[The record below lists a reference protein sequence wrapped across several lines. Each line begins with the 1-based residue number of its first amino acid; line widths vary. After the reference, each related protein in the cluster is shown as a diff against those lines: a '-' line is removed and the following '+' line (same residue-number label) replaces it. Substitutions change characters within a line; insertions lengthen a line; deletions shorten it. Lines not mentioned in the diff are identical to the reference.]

1 MKCNRTCQG
10 FCSWIEALP
19 YHVRYPLPKES
30 VPMLPE
36 CFRETLLGEM
46 VSGAGKQFRGPYGVH
61 VHELPDR
68 WVLHRDPIDAGQDLI
83 GHLIHDAPEYPAS
96 LLLEVIAALATGRLI
111 VGRGSR
117 NKALIAA
124 AAGLASTFA
133 LAAGK
138 MMKLLDGDPGDG
150 QSAGPNQVSADKG
163 R

>member
-36 CFRETLLGEM
+36 CFRETLLGER
-46 VSGAGKQFRGPYGVH
+46 VSGAGKQLRGPYGVH
-61 VHELPDR
+61 EFPDR
-68 WVLHRDPIDAGQDLI
+68 W
-83 GHLIHDAPEYPAS
+83 
-96 LLLEVIAALATGRLI
+96 
-111 VGRGSR
+111 
-117 NKALIAA
+117 
-124 AAGLASTFA
+124 GLASTFA
-133 LAAGK
+133 LAVGK

-150 QSAGPNQVSADKG
+150 QSAGPNQASTNKE